1 MTDKNTVLQVLGALM
16 MKPQYLS
23 HTDKYVLTPDDFE
36 TRLDKYIF
44 AAIDGLYRNG
54 AVKITPL
61 DIEAYL
67 KNNAAART
75 TFEAAHGIEY
85 LQDAQFYSDED
96 NFLLYY
102 RRLKK
107 ISLLNSLKRMGI
119 DTSEFFIEDETRP
132 DAFEVNKNFEE
143 LTTEVI
149 LQRVKSK
156 ILKIEQNYNENDE
169 IQSWDLEEEVDSV
182 IEEFGSPEGIGLPI
196 CGDIFSHVINGAE
209 LGALTIR
216 SSASGLGKTTQAVAD
231 ACHLAFPFISS
242 LI

>member
-96 NFLLYY
+96 NFLL
-102 RRLKK
+102 
-107 ISLLNSLKRMGI
+107 
-119 DTSEFFIEDETRP
+119 F
-132 DAFEVNKNFEE
+132 VNK
-143 LTTEVI
+143 LHI
-149 LQRVKSK
+149 
-156 ILKIEQNYNENDE
+156 I
-169 IQSWDLEEEVDSV
+169 
-182 IEEFGSPEGIGLPI
+182 
-196 CGDIFSHVINGAE
+196 IFQVYFWI
-209 LGALTIR
+209 
-216 SSASGLGKTTQAVAD
+216 
-231 ACHLAFPFISS
+231 FISRKRFFF
-242 LI
+242 